1 MTILSNQISIDTDL
15 DKAFGFI
22 STFENMPMWNYY
34 ILEVKKVGNEG
45 KYHVIRKNDEQNF
58 ELLEIEENKR
68 FLLKLQSSKLI
79 TVSREMIFHFE
90 KKVLLI
96 DNIKIDSIL
105 PGFIERFA
113 SKKIQ
118 EAVGDNL
125 GKLKELLETGKTT
138 LQDGRETT
146 FN

>member
-22 STFENMPMWNYY
+22 STFENMPKWNYY
-34 ILEVKKVGNEG
+34 ILEVKKVGDGG

-79 TVSREMIFHFE
+79 TVTREMIFHFE
-90 KKVLLI
+90 NKVLLI

-105 PGFIERFA
+105 PGFIERIA

-146 FN
+146 FS

>member
-34 ILEVKKVGNEG
+34 ILEVNKVGNEG

-79 TVSREMIFHFE
+79 TVTREMIFHFE

-125 GKLKELLETGKTT
+125 EKLKELLETGKTT

-146 FN
+146 IS

>member
-15 DKAFGFI
+15 DKAFRFI
-22 STFENMPMWNYY
+22 STFENMPKWNYY
-34 ILEVKKVGNEG
+34 ILEVKKLGDNG

-79 TVSREMIFHFE
+79 TVTREMIFHFE